1 MTTELDIGET
11 LIRIRVPLER
21 ADGETGP
28 PDDWL
33 WAEPLG
39 AGRYRVES
47 CPFFAYGISRDDVI
61 LAVDAAAGEEAPRLD
76 DVVEKC
82 GHHTLRLALDP
93 GAELSDPGV
102 QTFLEGL
109 LEHGC
114 THEALRPKLVAVDV
128 PPEVDVA
135 RVAEVLQDRANEG
148 LIVWEWADPR
158 PC

>member
-1 MTTELDIGET
+1 MTTELDTTEA
-11 LIRIRVPLER
+11 LVRIRVPLER
-21 ADGETGP
+21 SDGEPGP

-47 CPFFAYGISRDDVI
+47 CPFFAYGISRNDVVHA
-61 LAVDAAAGEEAPRLD
+61 LDGAGEEAPRLD
-76 DVVEKC
+76 DVLEKG
-82 GHHTLRLALDP
+82 GHRTLRLALDP
-93 GAELSDPGV
+93 GAQLSDRNV
-102 QTFLEGL
+102 QAFLERL
-109 LEHGC
+109 LEQGC

-135 RVAEVLQDRANEG
+135 NVAEVLHECAREG
-148 LIVWEWADPR
+148 LLVWEWADPR